1 MPQLSHALEQFVPS
15 AIQEVFSLAGQ
26 LQAQGREITDLSLG
40 EPDFHTP
47 QHIKQAGIDAIR
59 ADNTG
64 YTSCEGTDA
73 LKNAISAK
81 LKRDNDL
88 DYSAKQ
94 IVVDC
99 GVKPLLFHTLL
110 ALLNE
115 GSEVIV
121 PTPCWTSYP
130 GMIRLVRAKPVF
142 VSCPQEKGFKLQPA
156 DLAAAITDKTRLV
169 MLNSPNNPT
178 GAAYNAEEM
187 KGLTDV
193 LLRYP
198 NVWVLAD
205 DIYEHILF
213 GDFEHANPVQV
224 EPRLFDRTVVLN
236 GVSKAYA
243 MTGWRIGYAAGPDRM
258 IRALAKVLSQAT
270 GCASAIGQ
278 AAAVA
283 ALLGP
288 QEFLQ
293 DWIRIYQE
301 RRDYVVSRLRAI
313 PGLDCQ
319 TPEGAFYLFPSCSGT
334 IGKKNGRDGQRIAN
348 SADFAKYLL
357 QDSGVAVVPGSA
369 FEFDPNIRISYA
381 TSIEVLEQACDRMQR
396 FCNNLVSA

>member
-1 MPQLSHALEQFVPS
+1 MPQLSHALEQFAPS

-26 LQAQGREITDLSLG
+26 LQAQGREIIDLSVG

-73 LKNAISAK
+73 LKNAIGVK

-88 DYSAKQ
+88 DYSAEQ

-99 GVKPLLFHTLL
+99 GVKPLLFHALV

-130 GMIRLVRAKPVF
+130 GMIKLVRAKPVF
-142 VSCPQEKGFKLQPA
+142 VRCPQETGFKLQPA
-156 DLAAAITDKTRLV
+156 DLDAAITDKTRLV
-169 MLNSPNNPT
+169 ILNSPSNPT
-178 GAAYNAEEM
+178 GAAYSAAEM

-198 NVWVLAD
+198 HVWVLAD
-205 DIYEHILF
+205 DIYERILF
-213 GDFEHANPVQV
+213 GDAEHANPVRV

-243 MTGWRIGYAAGPDRM
+243 MTGWRIGYAAGPDGM
-258 IRALAKVLSQAT
+258 IRPLAKVLSQAT
-270 GCASAIGQ
+270 GCASAMGQ

-293 DWIRIYQE
+293 DWNRMYQE
-301 RRDYVVSRLRAI
+301 RRDYLISRLRAI

-319 TPEGAFYLFPSCSGT
+319 APEGAFYLFPSCSGI
-334 IGKKNGRDGQRIAN
+334 IGKKKNSDGQRIEN
-348 SADFAKYLL
+348 STDFAKHLL
-357 QDSGVAVVPGSA
+357 QDCGVAVIPGSA
-369 FEFDPNIRISYA
+369 FEFDPHIRISYA
-381 TSIEVLEQACDRMQR
+381 SSIETLEQACDRMQR
-396 FCNNLVSA
+396 FCNSLT